1 MAKSSTVT
9 CSFSMDRA
17 TYDAFKSIVVK
28 NHQNVKG
35 NLVRYMQQVIDYE
48 IPNAETIAAIEE
60 VQRMKAD
67 SSIGKTYTDV
77 DEMMK
82 DILDV

>member
-1 MAKSSTVT
+1 
-9 CSFSMDRA
+9 
-17 TYDAFKSIVVK
+17 
-28 NHQNVKG
+28 
-35 NLVRYMQQVIDYE
+35 MQSVINYE

-77 DEMMK
+77 DEMIK
-82 DILDV
+82 DLLDV